1 MVRSSESLVTGTD
14 EAGAEE
20 VGTAARVDGK
30 FVPPGVVARVLGFSG
45 VAVEV
50 AAGLLG
56 CKFAGGF
63 GAKYFV
69 QPKNTIIDSS
79 EATRMRISGVNLSF
93 FPPLGGRGV
102 NGGVLKSPPCVSQN
116 YFRDSYAWFPIS
128 PEPDHSQIFAIV
140 AGSVASASC
149 LARFLARRQSV
160 QSLRTHTGNRSA
172 ETGSF
177 LKTAATGKTYRN
189 VRQTKP
195 RARQHCAYF
204 AGHGLNDLLTTSQIV
219 HQAQQ
224 LRP

>member
-20 VGTAARVDGK
+20 LGAAPRVDGE
-30 FVPPGVVARVLGFSG
+30 FVPPGVVAAVLGFSG

-116 YFRDSYAWFPIS
+116 YFRNSYASFPIS
-128 PEPDHSQIFAIV
+128 PEPDRNQTFATV
-140 AGSVASASC
+140 AGSAASAAC
-149 LARFLARRQSV
+149 LARFRARRQSV
-160 QSLRTHTGNRSA
+160 QSLRTRTGNRSA

-177 LKTAATGKTYRN
+177 LKTAATDKTYRI

-195 RARQHCAYF
+195 RARQHRTYF
-204 AGHGLNDLLTTSQIV
+204 AGQALNDLLTSSQIL